1 MKKDDPTSSE
11 DDEPVKPA
19 AKKAP
24 AKKAPAKKAAPA
36 KKMADDDDDDDD
48 GSDDDTVQLPAPAA
62 APVVQ
67 KANMQ
72 SKKAVPVDP
81 LFADRDNWSVLCE
94 DNPFFC
100 YDFMLNQTNIGQNN
114 NKFYLV
120 QILVNSA
127 GTQYGVIFRWGRVN
141 EPGQSQ
147 WYTFTNKA
155 AAIAAANKK
164 VKEKSTHFI
173 ETIRSNPNVET
184 KPGKYTYLQRFGALD
199 DGEDDEPEDEEDE
212 EDDTEKIT
220 LHPRLRSLLEMISD
234 TTMIN
239 QALFQYG
246 YDANKLPLG
255 KLNKNVLERGIKK
268 LEEIGKELAKDS
280 PSSFA
285 LNQLSSEFYTLIPHA
300 HGRSALPP
308 IKTQTEVEKKIELV
322 ESLMTLESAKKIVT
336 EKKNKNDPLVEKYKS
351 IGAEITYIPPTDPIH
366 QLITEY
372 AQNTIG
378 QTHGNWKG
386 MEFIDIF
393 EVNRPEEQ
401 ARMEKYMKANPKQAY
416 NKQLLWHGSRL
427 QNFVGILSTGL
438 RLPQQLSGV
447 HITGYMLG
455 SGSYSANVVSKSL
468 NYCSFNS
475 NREGCI
481 LLLEVLLGGS
491 ECMIN
496 PHYTAHTAIRKEKN
510 NSILGLGQISNDED
524 QAKFLKWSMDGKHQ
538 LMTRQ
543 EAIDAGH
550 YLVTDDQTVADSRG
564 DVRDIKKFTAAAS
577 ADSQD
582 LVKIPMGKLVQT
594 DPADGKRKYLMYD
607 EFVVFNIEQIRIKY
621 ICRFKNPNNHAWWY

>member
-1 MKKDDPTSSE
+1 
-11 DDEPVKPA
+11 
-19 AKKAP
+19 
-24 AKKAPAKKAAPA
+24 
-36 KKMADDDDDDDD
+36 
-48 GSDDDTVQLPAPAA
+48 
-62 APVVQ
+62 
-67 KANMQ
+67 MQ
-72 SKKAVPVDP
+72 SKKAVPVDT

-94 DNPFFC
+94 ENPFFC
-100 YDFMLNQTNIGQNN
+100 YDFMLNQTNINANN
-114 NKFYLV
+114 NKFYLIQV
-120 QILVNSA
+120 LINNA
-127 GTQYGVIFRWGRVN
+127 ATQYGVIFRWGRVN

-147 WYTFTNKA
+147 WHTFTNKQ
-155 AAIAAANKK
+155 AAIAAAEKK
-164 VKEKSTHFI
+164 VKEKSTHNI
-173 ETIRSNPNVET
+173 ATIRANPNVET

-199 DGEDDEPEDEEDE
+199 DGEDDEEEEDE
-212 EDDTEKIT
+212 EEEDDGEKIT

-239 QALFQYG
+239 NALFQYG

-280 PSSFA
+280 PSSYT
-285 LNQLSSEFYTLIPHA
+285 LNALSSEFYTLIPHA

-308 IKTQTEVEKKIELV
+308 IKTQAQVEKKIELV
-322 ESLMTLESAKKIVT
+322 ESLMTLESAKKIVSG
-336 EKKNKNDPLVEKYKS
+336 KKNKTDPMVEKYKS
-351 IGAEITYIPPTDPIH
+351 INTELTYIAPTDPIH
-366 QLITEY
+366 KLITEY

-378 QTHGNWKG
+378 ATHSNWKG
-386 MEFIDIF
+386 LEFIDIF
-393 EVNRPEEQ
+393 EVNRPGEKE
-401 ARMEKYMKANPKQAY
+401 RMEKYMKDHPKQAF

-496 PHYTAHTAIRKEKN
+496 PHYTANTAIRPDKN
-510 NSILGLGQISNDED
+510 NSILGLGQISNDEE
-524 QAKFLKWSMDGKHQ
+524 QAKFLKWSMDGNHQ

-543 EAIDAGH
+543 EAIDAGY
-550 YLVTDDQTVADSRG
+550 YLITDDQTVGDSRG
-564 DVRDIKKFTAAAS
+564 DIRDIKKYTAAPGES
-577 ADSQD
+577 KD
-582 LVKIPMGKLVQT
+582 LVKVPMGKLVQT

-607 EFVVFNIEQIRIKY
+607 EYVVFNIEQIRIKY
-621 ICRFKNPNNHAWWY
+621 ICRFKNPNNNHWWF